1 MKKNISLTF
10 FFLLWMGLENVCAQ
24 TWIDVTDT
32 YIVNP
37 RFDNNDISTGWKG
50 TALSQAQRH
59 ANAELYSKN
68 YRTYQTVTGLP
79 AGLYRLSLS
88 AFYRSGTTSE
98 DYGHVNGA
106 SPSDYQHAFL
116 FAETKSGAVETPI
129 RLLCSDALSTSLGG
143 GTVTIG
149 NWWQSGSKVV
159 PNDMEAAGKWFDAG
173 YYKNSLEVT
182 LDEDGGDLT
191 VGIYK
196 NTLIDGD
203 WTCLDNWKLEYYG
216 TVTKVT
222 GITLSEQRT
231 QINIYE
237 SKQLTATVKPANATY
252 RKVTWSSSNGSVATV
267 DGNGVVTGVGKGSAK
282 ITATAT
288 DGSGVTASCTVTVTS
303 NFATAASL
311 VINEIM
317 AANTDMFVDPS
328 WNYGG
333 WVELYNPTNTS
344 VSIGRFWV
352 SDDPNNLKQAM
363 LPERIGS
370 IPAHGF
376 FTLWFDHAQTCKD
389 IGENWLNTNVDMKLN
404 AKGGTVYISDANGN
418 LIAQQTYPAAFMR
431 TSYARTA
438 DGGDTWRFTAEPTP
452 TATNAT
458 STFANEQVEDP
469 VVDKAGQLFE
479 GTLQVCVN
487 IPEGAIL
494 RYTTDG
500 TAPTALSAESAD
512 GLFNISNTTVF
523 RFRLFR
529 DGFLPSNVVTRS
541 YIYKEKD
548 YYLPVI
554 SLVTDPANLYDDEI
568 GIYVT
573 GTNGKTA
580 NQDNTKRNFNMDWDR
595 PASFEFMETG
605 EVSFCQ
611 EVDISIAGGWS
622 RKYEPRSIK
631 VKSAKE
637 YGINELDYPFFQDKP
652 YTKNK
657 SLLLRNGGNDNYNKY
672 RLKDAALQSIARQS
686 RFHLN
691 LQSYRPV
698 HVFING
704 KYLAMLNLREPSNKH
719 YGYSNYGIDMDE
731 IDAFEMSVDSGYVQK
746 EGTKDAFN
754 LWYSLAANA
763 ADPMAYAQIGD
774 LVDLDDYVNYMAF
787 KFYLYDWDWPHNNAK
802 AFKDRVDGKFHFV
815 TFDLDNCV
823 DWSNGATNS
832 NIFASFAA
840 KQTHTFYARP
850 EYNWTSITAEVE
862 MVTIFLN
869 MLKNEDFMKKFID
882 TYCLVGG
889 SVFGDEQEITNL
901 VTEMAERIKPAL
913 LWEGND
919 PTGTYKEQ
927 AQGIISAVTGNYRS
941 RMADVIKNYSTF
953 GLSGTATQALQLSAN
968 TEGGEI
974 TFNGMEVPR
983 SKFNGYVFAPV
994 TLKASAP
1001 VGYKFAGWKML
1012 ERTGGVQTTT
1022 LIAEK
1027 SDWKYCTTSLDG
1039 TNWKSASYN
1048 DSGWT
1053 VTGAPF
1059 GYSTAGKYM
1068 GVNAKTTLPRTSA
1081 FYVRKTFTLDED
1093 PSEGQTY
1100 TFNYSVDDG
1109 LLVYVNGTEVGGYHL
1124 NSGSSFSDLT
1134 QSQNSSWY
1142 EADTPASGS
1151 ITISNS
1157 LLKKGEN
1164 IIAVE
1169 IHNCTATSSDM
1180 WFDASLTVSTPI
1192 VPDDDDNDYVST
1204 DEEYELPESGDFSLQ
1219 AVYTKLSED
1228 ERKAQGITPVR
1239 INEVSAANS
1248 IYVNDLYKRNDW
1260 VELYNTTDS
1269 PVDIAGM
1276 YLSDN
1281 AGKPRKYQ
1289 ITAAE
1294 GVSTVIPAFGYTV
1307 VWCDKLASVSQIHAS
1322 FKLAAEGGLVMIT
1335 AEDGAW
1341 ADTLSYGPHSGT
1353 ESFGRYPDGSNN
1365 VYAMSSPTIG
1375 MANHFSSCDTVYITK
1390 KADDVTGIGTII
1402 ARNGDMS
1409 IMYVGGF
1416 VTVTT
1421 ETTTAVTLSVY
1432 NMTGVECATKSLD
1445 LSGGRA
1451 SFYVGNLPAGVY
1463 VARAK
1468 NVDGEYCSCKFV
1480 VR

>member
-1 MKKNISLTF
+1 MKKNISLA
-10 FFLLWMGLENVCAQ
+10 FFLLLGMGVEEACAQ
-24 TWIDVTDT
+24 TWIDVTDA

-37 RFDNNDISTGWKG
+37 RFDGNDVSTGWQG
-50 TALSQAQRH
+50 TALSQAQRYE
-59 ANAELYSKN
+59 NAEYYSKN
-68 YRTYQTVTGLP
+68 YRMYQTVSGLP
-79 AGLYRLSLS
+79 AGHYRLSLS
-88 AFYRSGTTSE
+88 AFYRSGFTAD
-98 DYGHVNGA
+98 DYQHVKSA

-116 FAETKSGAVETPI
+116 FAETKEGTVETPLG
-129 RLLCSDALSTSLGG
+129 LLCQDTLSTSLGG
-143 GTVTIG
+143 GTATIG
-149 NWWQSGSKVV
+149 NWWQPGAQVV
-159 PNDMEAAGKWFDAG
+159 PNDMQAAGKWFAAG
-173 YYKNSLEVT
+173 YYSNSLEVT
-182 LDEDGGDLT
+182 LSDDGSDLT

-196 NTLIDGD
+196 NTLINGD

-222 GITLSEQRT
+222 GITLNKSLVRV
-231 QINIYE
+231 NIDE
-237 SKQLTATVKPANATY
+237 NLQLSATVKPSNATY
-252 RKVTWSSSNGSVATV
+252 RKLTWTSSDESIATV
-267 DGNGVVTGVGKGSAK
+267 DDKGVVTGVGKGSAK

-288 DGSGVTASCTVTVTS
+288 DGSGVAATCTVTVI
-303 NFATAASL
+303 NNYATAASL
-311 VINEIM
+311 IINEVM

-344 VSIGRFWV
+344 ANIGRFWV
-352 SDDPNNLKQAM
+352 SDDPDNLKQAM
-363 LPERIGS
+363 LPARIGS

-376 FTLWFDHAQTCKD
+376 LTLWFDHAETCKD
-389 IGENWLNTNVDMKLN
+389 IGENWLNTNVNMKLN
-404 AKGGTVYISDANGN
+404 ANGGTVYISDVEGN
-418 LIAQQTYPAAFMR
+418 LIAQQTYPAAYMR
-431 TSYARTA
+431 TSYARTT
-438 DGGDTWRFTAEPTP
+438 DGGDMWRFTADPTP
-452 TATNAT
+452 GATNIT

-487 IPEGAIL
+487 IPEGASL
-494 RYTTDG
+494 KYTTDG
-500 TAPTALSAESAD
+500 TSPTASSAESAD
-512 GLFNISNTTVF
+512 GLFNISKTTVF
-523 RFRLFR
+523 RFRLFK
-529 DGFLPSNVVTRS
+529 DGMLPSNVVTRS
-541 YIYKEKD
+541 YIYKDKE
-548 YYLPVI
+548 YYLPVV
-554 SLVTDPANLYDDEI
+554 SLVTDPANLYDNEI

-595 PASFEFMETG
+595 PANFEFMETD
-605 EVSFCQ
+605 EVTFSQ

-622 RKYEPRSIK
+622 RKYEPRSFK

-637 YGINELDYPFFQDKP
+637 YGINELAYPFFQDKP

-672 RLKDAALQSIARQS
+672 RLKDASLQAIARQS
-686 RFHLN
+686 RFRLN

-704 KYLAMLNLREPSNKH
+704 DYLAMLNLREPSNKH

-787 KFYLYDWDWPHNNAK
+787 KFYLYDWDWPHNNTK
-802 AFKDRVDGKFHFV
+802 AFKDRIDGKFHFV

-823 DWSNGATNS
+823 DWSNGATNN

-840 KQTHTFYARP
+840 KKTHTFYARP

-869 MLKNEDFMKKFID
+869 MLQNEDFMKKFID

-889 SVFGDEQEITNL
+889 SVFGDEQEITGL

-941 RMADVIKNYSTF
+941 RMASVIKNYSAF
-953 GLSGTATQALQLSAN
+953 GLSGTDIQALQLSAN
-968 TEGGEI
+968 AEGGEI

-983 SKFNGYVFAPV
+983 SKFDGYVFAPV
-994 TLKASAP
+994 TLKAAAP
-1001 VGYKFAGWKML
+1001 AGYKFTGWKML
-1012 ERTGGVQTTT
+1012 ENTGGMQTTT
-1022 LIAEK
+1022 LIADK
-1027 SDWKYCTTSLDG
+1027 SDWKYYTSSLDG
-1039 TNWKSASYN
+1039 TDWKSADYN

-1053 VTGAPF
+1053 TASAPF
-1059 GYSTAGKYM
+1059 GYSNAGKYM
-1068 GVNAKTTLPRTSA
+1068 GANANTTLSRTSA
-1081 FYVRKTFTLDED
+1081 FYVRKTFTLDEA
-1093 PSEGQTY
+1093 PSAGQTY

-1124 NSGSSFSDLT
+1124 NSGSSYSDLT

-1142 EADTPASGS
+1142 ETDNPATGS
-1151 ITISNS
+1151 ITISND

-1169 IHNCTATSSDM
+1169 IHNCTSTSSDM
-1180 WFDASLTVSTPI
+1180 WFDGSLTVSIPI
-1192 VPDDDDNDYVST
+1192 EPDDDDVDYVST
-1204 DEEYELPESGDFSLQ
+1204 DEVYELPQTGNFSLQ
-1219 AVYTKLSED
+1219 AVYTKLSET
-1228 ERKAQGITPVR
+1228 ERQAQGITPVR

-1281 AGKPRKYQ
+1281 ADKPMKYQ
-1289 ITAAE
+1289 ITAVE
-1294 GVSTVIPAFGYTV
+1294 GISTVIPAFGYTI
-1307 VWCDKLASVSQIHAS
+1307 VWCDKLTPASQLHAS
-1322 FKLAAEGGLVMIT
+1322 FKLAADGGLVMIT
-1335 AEDGAW
+1335 AEDGTW
-1341 ADTLSYGPHSGT
+1341 ADTLAYGPHSGT
-1353 ESFGRYPDGSNN
+1353 ESFGRYPDGSGN
-1365 VYAMSSPTIG
+1365 VYAMNSPTIG
-1375 MANHFSSCDTVYITK
+1375 KTNHFSSNDTLYVRKTEGD
-1390 KADDVTGIGTII
+1390 ATGIGTLI

-1409 IMYVGGF
+1409 IMSAGGF

-1421 ETTTAVTLSVY
+1421 ETTTAVAFSVH
-1432 NMTGVECATKSLD
+1432 NTTGVECLTKSLD
-1445 LSGGRA
+1445 LSDGHA
-1451 SFYVGNLPAGVY
+1451 SVYVGNLPTGVY
-1463 VARAK
+1463 IARAK
-1468 NVDGEYCSCKFV
+1468 NADGEYCSCKFV